1 MGYKITIICNFA
13 TLPSF
18 HTCCLCLATEV
29 VRVGAVL
36 LLALFFAPLFFTYVT
51 SIYVL
56 GIDASL
62 TDHFR
67 CICLPVGIECSSC
80 ACMVLHIRSRQKVYY
95 IIQWRK

>member
-36 LLALFFAPLFFTYVT
+36 MLDLFFVPLFYLCYFY
-51 SIYVL
+51 IC
-56 GIDASL
+56 
-62 TDHFR
+62 FR
-67 CICLPVGIECSSC
+67 N
-80 ACMVLHIRSRQKVYY
+80 
-95 IIQWRK
+95 